1 MLNEN
6 LLISP
11 YEQKNFNDMCNS
23 FAVRM
28 RATNN
33 AAKPLSA
40 TTSVRSKSH
49 KKTKWSYSI
58 TEMTK
63 GQKTGRNNKLSRVDK
78 AVESGRVVTLYH

>member
-1 MLNEN
+1 
-6 LLISP
+6 
-11 YEQKNFNDMCNS
+11 MCNS
-23 FAVRM
+23 FAVQM
-28 RATNN
+28 RPTNN

-63 GQKTGRNNKLSRVDK
+63 GQKTGRDNKLSRVDK
-78 AVESGRVVTLYH
+78 AVE

>member
-1 MLNEN
+1 
-6 LLISP
+6 
-11 YEQKNFNDMCNS
+11 
-23 FAVRM
+23 M

-63 GQKTGRNNKLSRVDK
+63 GQKTGRNNKLSRVASRVRQGGDTVSLQIVTRSLK
-78 AVESGRVVTLYH
+78 SQDRHLTAVTPAVLPLG